1 MNTQTINYKTIAIVL
16 TMLIITFL
24 LFRNCNN
31 KSKYASVTD
40 KYLKQNDS
48 LNKLYLA
55 GIDKINKDEASI
67 TQLNKDLLLAQNKSQ
82 IAETKYYSL
91 QRSKEQPRYIENLT
105 DCNDTVQKI
114 HLYALTKDSL
124 CNDVI
129 FAKNNEIKN
138 QDSIIK
144 QTNSQKNQYIGLL
157 ALEKN
162 AKTNLNGIIDN
173 NKKEIR
179 AEKNKKNFW
188 KLTAVTISGLLIYQK
203 LK

>member
-24 LFRNCNN
+24 LFRNCND

-67 TQLNKDLLLAQNKSQ
+67 NQLNKDLLVAQNKSQ
-82 IAETKYYSL
+82 IAETKYYAL
-91 QRSKEQPRYIENLT
+91 QRLKQQPHYIENLT

-114 HLYALTKDSL
+114 HLYSLTKDSL

-129 FAKNNEIKN
+129 IAKNTEIKK

-162 AKTNLNGIIDN
+162 AKSNLNSIIDI

-188 KLTAVTISGLLIYQK
+188 KLTAVTVSGLLIYQK

>member
-1 MNTQTINYKTIAIVL
+1 MNTQTLNYKTIAIAL

-24 LFRNCNN
+24 LFRNCND

-67 TQLNKDLLLAQNKSQ
+67 TQLNKDLLVAQNKSQ
-82 IAETKYYSL
+82 IAETKYYAL
-91 QRSKEQPRYIENLT
+91 QRSKQQPRYIENLT
-105 DCNDTVQKI
+105 ACNDTVQKI

-129 FAKNNEIKN
+129 LAKNNEIKN
-138 QDSIIK
+138 QDSIIEK
-144 QTNSQKNQYIGLL
+144 TNSQKNQYIGLL

-162 AKTNLNGIIDN
+162 AKSNLNSIIDV

-188 KLTAVTISGLLIYQK
+188 KLTAVTLSGLLIYQT